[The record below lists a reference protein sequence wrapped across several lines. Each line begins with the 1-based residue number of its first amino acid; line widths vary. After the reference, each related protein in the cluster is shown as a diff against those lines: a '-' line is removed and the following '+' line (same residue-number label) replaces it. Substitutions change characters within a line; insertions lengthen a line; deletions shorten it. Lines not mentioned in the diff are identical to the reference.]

1 MLSLIDLS
9 IYLLG
14 LYFNDICLNVSPYR
28 LLGLLSTLVFFL
40 IRLGLGLWCLMSL
53 STIFQLHREL
63 LSNEQT

>member
-14 LYFNDICLNVSPYR
+14 LYFNVICLNVSPYR

-40 IRLGLGLWCLMSL
+40 I
-53 STIFQLHREL
+53 
-63 LSNEQT
+63 